1 LLSIYGCH
9 LPSEE
14 ILFIG
19 IFHVS
24 NLSDVVHFDVA
35 FASADGALC
44 M

>member
-1 LLSIYGCH
+1 LLSVYGCH
-9 LPSEE
+9 LSSEE
-14 ILFIG
+14 TLFVGIL
-19 IFHVS
+19 HVS